1 FPDTL
6 QGTDSHTTMIN
17 GLGVLGWG
25 VGGIE
30 AEAAILGEPSFFPT
44 PEVIGVKFINE
55 MPAGTTATDLALKV
69 TEVLRI
75 EKVVGKFVEYF
86 GPGYRH
92 LSLADRATLA
102 NMAPEY
108 GATCGFC
115 PIDQETLNYLATTG
129 RSSELIELVAAY
141 AKANHFFYDET
152 IVPTYTKT
160 ITIDLAEVQPALAGP
175 KRPQD
180 RILLPAVRQDFEQS
194 VTAAVGPKG
203 FGLSEDEW
211 QKAASVTWPDA
222 APDKLVTGDIVLAA
236 ITSCTNTSNPFVML
250 SAGLLAKKAIE
261 KGLTVSRTVKTSLA

>member
-1 FPDTL
+1 
-6 QGTDSHTTMIN
+6 
-17 GLGVLGWG
+17 GVLGWG

-44 PEVIGVKFINE
+44 PEVIGVRFINE

-69 TEVLRI
+69 TEVLRL

-86 GPGYRH
+86 GPGYSN

-129 RSSELIELVAAY
+129 RPSTLITMVEAY
-141 AKANHFFYDET
+141 AKANHLFYDAQQDPE
-152 IVPTYTKT
+152 YTKV
-160 ITIDLAEVQPALAGP
+160 ILIDLAEIQPALAGP

-180 RILLPAVRQDFEQS
+180 RILLPEVGTDFDRS
-194 VTAAVGPKG
+194 VTADVGPKG
-203 FGLSEDEW
+203 FGLTHEEW
-211 QKAASVTWPDA
+211 EKEALVVWPETTEQ
-222 APDKLVTGDIVLAA
+222 LTTGDLVLAA
-236 ITSCTNTSNPFVML
+236 ITSCTN
-250 SAGLLAKKAIE
+250 
-261 KGLTVSRTVKTSLA
+261 

>member
-1 FPDTL
+1 
-6 QGTDSHTTMIN
+6 
-17 GLGVLGWG
+17 
-25 VGGIE
+25 
-30 AEAAILGEPSFFPT
+30 
-44 PEVIGVKFINE
+44 

-141 AKANHFFYDET
+141 AKANHFFYM
-152 IVPTYTKT
+152 
-160 ITIDLAEVQPALAGP
+160 
-175 KRPQD
+175 KRSCRP
-180 RILLPAVRQDFEQS
+180 ILRRSPS
-194 VTAAVGPKG
+194 
-203 FGLSEDEW
+203 
-211 QKAASVTWPDA
+211 
-222 APDKLVTGDIVLAA
+222 I
-236 ITSCTNTSNPFVML
+236 
-250 SAGLLAKKAIE
+250 
-261 KGLTVSRTVKTSLA
+261 